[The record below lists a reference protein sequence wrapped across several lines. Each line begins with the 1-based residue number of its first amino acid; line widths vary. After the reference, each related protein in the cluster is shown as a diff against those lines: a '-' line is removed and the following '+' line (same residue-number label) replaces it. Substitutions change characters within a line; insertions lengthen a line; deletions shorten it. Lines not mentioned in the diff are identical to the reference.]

1 MSKTKE
7 PVYSEEKAKQA
18 LANKE
23 YIKIGGGKG
32 TLKLT
37 GASRKWKVDP
47 TFTYVS
53 SLRVAGKP
61 SDIVEQLTAL
71 GWSAA
76 DVRTAVKAGF
86 TAKSLQDA
94 DYLAELAVVKGPK
107 KSPRKSSPVV
117 LTHDIAYYADALEK
131 AVSAS
136 KTVSSPKKKKAAKKS
151 PKKAAKTKSK
161 SPKKK
166 AAKKSPKKATKT
178 RSKSPKKASA
188 KSKSPKK
195 ASPKVPKGK
204 TALKDKVAKLNSGK
218 VMDVSEFTKKDQ
230 KAKVIDKPGPKSK
243 KYVVGKLASDK
254 KNGIKAAAAALGDAT
269 LVAKWEAVRTKA
281 SGKGSPK
288 RKSASPKRKSSPKK
302 TSPRKSSPRK
312 SSPAASLPMSPSNSP
327 RSGGLNL
334 PSLPV
339 TRVPTIGSPSRSPRL

>member
-71 GWSAA
+71 GWS
-76 DVRTAVKAGF
+76 DVRAAVKAGF

-151 PKKAAKTKSK
+151 PKKAAKKATK

-178 RSKSPKKASA
+178 KSKSPKKASA
-188 KSKSPKK
+188 TKSKSPKK

-302 TSPRKSSPRK
+302 TSPRKSSP
-312 SSPAASLPMSPSNSP
+312 AASLPMSPSNSP

-334 PSLPV
+334 PSMPV

>member
-61 SDIVEQLTAL
+61 SDIIEQLTAL

-76 DVRTAVKAGF
+76 DVRAAVKTGF

-94 DYLAELAVVKGPK
+94 AYLAELAVVKGPK

-151 PKKAAKTKSK
+151 PKKAAK

-178 RSKSPKKASA
+178 RSKSPKKAA
-188 KSKSPKK
+188 ATKSKSPKK

-204 TALKDKVAKLNSGK
+204 TALKDKLAKLKAGK
-218 VMDVSEFTKKDQ
+218 VMDVSSFTLKEQD
-230 KAKVIDKPGPKSK
+230 AKVIDKPGSKSK

>member
-76 DVRTAVKAGF
+76 DVRAAVKAGF
-86 TAKSLQDA
+86 TGKSLQDA

-136 KTVSSPKKKKAAKKS
+136 KTVSSPKKKKTV
-151 PKKAAKTKSK
+151 KKAAKTKSKSK

-188 KSKSPKK
+188 TKSKSPKK

-204 TALKDKVAKLNSGK
+204 TALKDKLAKLKAGK
-218 VMDVSEFTKKDQ
+218 VMDVSSFTLKEQD
-230 KAKVIDKPGPKSK
+230 AKVIDKPGSKSK

-254 KNGIKAAAAALGDAT
+254 KNGIKAAAAALGDAA

>member
-1 MSKTKE
+1 MSKSKE

-61 SDIVEQLTAL
+61 SDIVEQLSAL

-76 DVRTAVKAGF
+76 DVRAAVKAGF

-151 PKKAAKTKSK
+151 PKKASKTKSK

-166 AAKKSPKKATKT
+166 AATKSKSPKKATAT
-178 RSKSPKKASA
+178 

-204 TALKDKVAKLNSGK
+204 TALKDKLAKLKAGK
-218 VMDVSEFTKKDQ
+218 VMDVSSFTLKEQD
-230 KAKVIDKPGPKSK
+230 AKVIDKPGPKSK

-254 KNGIKAAAAALGDAT
+254 KNGIKAAAAALGDAA

>member
-7 PVYSEEKAKQA
+7 PVYSEKKGTQA
-18 LANKE
+18 LINKE

-76 DVRTAVKAGF
+76 DVRAAVKTGF

-94 DYLAELAVVKGPK
+94 AYLAELADVKGPK
-107 KSPRKSSPVV
+107 KSPRKSSPIV

-151 PKKAAKTKSK
+151 PKKAAKKATK
-161 SPKKK
+161 SPKK
-166 AAKKSPKKATKT
+166 ATKSPKKATKT
-178 RSKSPKKASA
+178 RSKSPKKAA
-188 KSKSPKK
+188 TKSKSPKK

-230 KAKVIDKPGPKSK
+230 KAKVIDKPGSKSK

-254 KNGIKAAAAALGDAT
+254 KNGIKAAAVALGDAT

-302 TSPRKSSPRK
+302 TSPRKSSP
-312 SSPAASLPMSPSNSP
+312 AASLPMSPSNSP

>member
-7 PVYSEEKAKQA
+7 PVYSEKKAKQA

-76 DVRTAVKAGF
+76 DVRAAVKAGF
-86 TAKSLQDA
+86 TGKSLQDA

-151 PKKAAKTKSK
+151 PKKAT
-161 SPKKK
+161 
-166 AAKKSPKKATKT
+166 KSPKKATKSPKKAAAKT
-178 RSKSPKKASA
+178 RSKSPKKAAA

-218 VMDVSEFTKKDQ
+218 VMDVSDFTKKDQ

-302 TSPRKSSPRK
+302 TSPKK

>member
-61 SDIVEQLTAL
+61 SDIVEKLTAL

-76 DVRTAVKAGF
+76 DVKAAVKAGF
-86 TAKSLQDA
+86 TAKSLQDD
-94 DYLAELAVVKGPK
+94 DYLTELAVVKGPK

-136 KTVSSPKKKKAAKKS
+136 KTVSSPKKKKS

-166 AAKKSPKKATKT
+166 AAKKSPKKA
-178 RSKSPKKASA
+178 SKSPKKATA
-188 KSKSPKK
+188 TKSKSPKK

-204 TALKDKVAKLNSGK
+204 TALKDKLAKLKAGK
-218 VMDVSEFTKKDQ
+218 VMDVSSFTLKEQD
-230 KAKVIDKPGPKSK
+230 AKVIDKPGPKSK